1 MKSARILFIIS
12 FMVALVVAWPQQ
24 LFADTGPWQGNQFAK
39 LRLIS
44 AFDATGETDTIE
56 AALEIKL
63 TKGWKIYWRS
73 PGDAGLPPEIDFT
86 NSPAIT
92 KHHLSFP
99 IPERFT
105 LFGLETYGYGGQVI
119 LPLKLDLAELRK
131 PMTARADFTGLVCSD
146 VCVPLDAELT
156 LYLPKGEARVSP
168 HARAI
173 AMARAKVPSD
183 STRAGVRVQTAA
195 IDGSRLVVSLA
206 DEQGEV
212 LAMTSGDILIE
223 SDISGYSFGRPRLAS
238 ARANIEINGREA
250 SELIGKPITLTV
262 ITADYLIEESV
273 LVTAAVAKTL
283 VSQTTALILLVAF
296 IGGVILNVMPCV
308 LPVIALKLAGVMGL
322 GGASSTLI
330 RKSFIATA
338 AGIIISFVA
347 LALIL
352 VAVRETGVAIGWGV
366 QFQSPIFLIIAAI
379 MMAVFGL
386 MLLDKITLPTPA
398 FAGRLVSRGDSR
410 VMSDM
415 SAGVM
420 ATLLATPC
428 SAPFVGTAIT
438 FAFTAP
444 SVIMIAV
451 FISMGCGLASPWL
464 LVAARPSLVHLLPSS
479 GRWMIWLRRVLALGL
494 FVTALW
500 LLSLLAGH
508 LVSTTPEDNSVWQ
521 SWKIGRAEAL
531 ADQGKI
537 VLVDVTADW
546 CITCKA
552 NKILVFNNEAIGQ
565 FLREHEVVM
574 LQADWTQTDADI
586 SRYLAAFD
594 RYGVPFNVVYGPAAP
609 GGIPLPELVT
619 GSSIKSAIIAASR

>member
-223 SDISGYSFGRPRLAS
+223 SDISGYSFGR
-238 ARANIEINGREA
+238 GR
-250 SELIGKPITLTV
+250 
-262 ITADYLIEESV
+262 
-273 LVTAAVAKTL
+273 
-283 VSQTTALILLVAF
+283 
-296 IGGVILNVMPCV
+296 
-308 LPVIALKLAGVMGL
+308 
-322 GGASSTLI
+322 
-330 RKSFIATA
+330 
-338 AGIIISFVA
+338 
-347 LALIL
+347 
-352 VAVRETGVAIGWGV
+352 
-366 QFQSPIFLIIAAI
+366 
-379 MMAVFGL
+379 
-386 MLLDKITLPTPA
+386 
-398 FAGRLVSRGDSR
+398 
-410 VMSDM
+410 
-415 SAGVM
+415 
-420 ATLLATPC
+420 
-428 SAPFVGTAIT
+428 
-438 FAFTAP
+438 
-444 SVIMIAV
+444 
-451 FISMGCGLASPWL
+451 ASP
-464 LVAARPSLVHLLPSS
+464 
-479 GRWMIWLRRVLALGL
+479 LRA
-494 FVTALW
+494 
-500 LLSLLAGH
+500 
-508 LVSTTPEDNSVWQ
+508 P
-521 SWKIGRAEAL
+521 
-531 ADQGKI
+531 
-537 VLVDVTADW
+537 
-546 CITCKA
+546 
-552 NKILVFNNEAIGQ
+552 
-565 FLREHEVVM
+565 
-574 LQADWTQTDADI
+574 I
-586 SRYLAAFD
+586 SR
-594 RYGVPFNVVYGPAAP
+594 
-609 GGIPLPELVT
+609 
-619 GSSIKSAIIAASR
+619 